1 MSVYLGLGRRRKT
14 VYLSVQELV
23 DIVNNLPPE
32 VRYFCFY
39 FQGTQE
45 ITLMAAVAGDTV
57 DLNDVRKTQRRL
69 KVLINVN
76 EVDTPQRY
84 PVSIP
89 PPPPIPN
96 QYKEDDNSISVNRKC
111 TCGGL

>member
-45 ITLMAAVAGDTV
+45 ITLMAAVAGDAV
-57 DLNDVRKTQRRL
+57 DLYDVRKTQRRL

-84 PVSIP
+84 PVSILTP
-89 PPPPIPN
+89 LIPN
-96 QYKEDDNSISVNRKC
+96 HYKEDDNSSSVNRKY
-111 TCGGL
+111 TCGGI